1 MSDNYYPSRIIYI
14 SILISIYPN
23 SPIWASQVRWNI
35 WQDLRI
41 ASYENQFHSQYFIA
55 AHFFQ
60 FWFKIKTDLLR
71 RPSLI
76 TDFCCLERR
85 VINTCE
91 EILLRL
97 SAEDELEKALL
108 NLADTLKLFLIIF
121 FLRLLGRCYMSCSL
135 TIEPQCR
142 HVNIC
147 NYLWWTKII
156 IYTFIFIDLYI
167 LLLIAAGKNID
178 YGLQNQPCSLL
189 WCHNNHQ

>member
-1 MSDNYYPSRIIYI
+1 MGI
-14 SILISIYPN
+14 SFNTNILFF
-23 SPIWASQVRWNI
+23 V
-35 WQDLRI
+35 
-41 ASYENQFHSQYFIA
+41 
-55 AHFFQ
+55 HFFK
-60 FWFKIKTDLLR
+60 FSFKNKTDLLR

-121 FLRLLGRCYMSCSL
+121 FLRLSSRCYMSSSM

-142 HVNIC
+142 YINTC
-147 NYLWWTKII
+147 NHLWWTKII

-178 YGLQNQPCSLL
+178 FGLQNQPCTLL